1 MVGLPNADISFE
13 GFLDPTSP
21 GVVALFGD
29 GTQGRSFYLY
39 TTNSATSYFF
49 GTGSISGSVDVDVNG
64 LNKITGKV
72 SNNSSVIFKA

>member
-1 MVGLPNADISFE
+1 MSFE

-21 GVVALFGD
+21 GVVGLFGD
-29 GTQGRSFYLY
+29 GVQSRKFYLY

-64 LNKITGKV
+64 LNKVTGKV
-72 SNNSSVIFKA
+72 SNNSSVIFEDGV